1 MLIELLDICFKT
13 CYYLYIK
20 IFDIEKQTCRHI
32 ILEQLKKHWR

>member
-20 IFDIEKQTCRHI
+20 IFDIEK
-32 ILEQLKKHWR
+32 KHADTLFWNN